1 IAAVAVS
8 LLDTDGNGGLSL
20 AEIEAVYPDM
30 EAAYFTLLD
39 GNRDGRITAAEL
51 AVIATILPIDS
62 YIGMVDPNGDGLIAY
77 AEVSQYLSQSQFDVI
92 DTNSNGVI
100 DCVDVAALTGGV
112 IPGEGEGEGEDPV
125 EGEGEPVGPCPID
138 FSDILQTLAPVVVSL
153 LDANGDGGVSLAEI
167 QAVYPDMEAV
177 YFTLLDANRDG
188 KITASELSAIV
199 GILPVGSFL
208 GMIDPNGDGLI
219 AYAEVSQYLSQ
230 SQFNLLDTN
239 NNGVIDCDDIAA
251 LTGGVIPGEGE
262 PEGEP
267 GGPCPVLDALD
278 IPAILGYVVP
288 LLDRDGD
295 GGLSLAEIQA
305 VYADLE
311 PMYFSLVDLN
321 HDGVVTAAELGTLV
335 NILPLD
341 QLLGGIDPNGDG
353 VFSYDEVSEYLPEA
367 LFDFLDA
374 NANGV
379 IDCEDVAALL
389 AGGGIPFE
397 GEGEDPVDPDV
408 CPIPPLS
415 PVLAEVALALVDA
428 DGDGGVSLAEVQA
441 VYAAFEPSWF
451 SLVDANNDGLVNAS
465 ELLRISGA
473 LPLDDLLGFV
483 DANGNRVIE
492 YAEVAAF
499 VTPEQFAGVDVNGDG
514 VLDCH
519 DVAALI
525 PGEGEPEGEEGEGE
539 PGEGEGEPGEGE
551 PPVDPDI
558 CPIPL
563 EENLLLRTLLILFDG
578 NGDGV
583 ISPAELGTLGV
594 PPAVFAQFDG
604 NGDGVLDLVELRRA
618 LRAAQ
623 ALGVMQADLNGNGAL
638 EYAEVSAYVTP
649 AQFALVD
656 VNADGV
662 FDCRDFEGISPV
674 EGEPEGEE
682 GEGEPGEGEGEGEP
696 GTPEDWLLRLLER
709 LRASG
714 NLAALIQEAFALLD
728 TNLDGALSHDE
739 ITARFALPRQV
750 FAVLDTN
757 RDGLITPDEIE
768 AFVGA
773 VPPVQPVQVELT
785 RMMSGRFFTPGEPVT
800 VTVRLVKRGPGL
812 LASLNLLEVLPAG
825 WTITNVLS
833 TAGGAAT
840 KADGVNNAL
849 ALTWAGTM
857 PFPIEVVYEAL
868 PAADA
873 PRIGAFAGQADYT
886 AASGQAFSTGV
897 IPTVVARAL
906 PPEQAHT
913 ADTNRDWRISLAE
926 LLRVVQLYNAG
937 GYRDADGTEDG
948 FAPGPGPLGALLHSA
963 DVDGDGNISIS
974 ELLRTIQLFN
984 APDGAY
990 YADEGTEDGFVPGVY

>member
-1 IAAVAVS
+1 
-8 LLDTDGNGGLSL
+8 
-20 AEIEAVYPDM
+20 
-30 EAAYFTLLD
+30 
-39 GNRDGRITAAEL
+39 
-51 AVIATILPIDS
+51 
-62 YIGMVDPNGDGLIAY
+62 
-77 AEVSQYLSQSQFDVI
+77 
-92 DTNSNGVI
+92 
-100 DCVDVAALTGGV
+100 
-112 IPGEGEGEGEDPV
+112 
-125 EGEGEPVGPCPID
+125 
-138 FSDILQTLAPVVVSL
+138 
-153 LDANGDGGVSLAEI
+153 
-167 QAVYPDMEAV
+167 
-177 YFTLLDANRDG
+177 
-188 KITASELSAIV
+188 
-199 GILPVGSFL
+199 
-208 GMIDPNGDGLI
+208 
-219 AYAEVSQYLSQ
+219 
-230 SQFNLLDTN
+230 
-239 NNGVIDCDDIAA
+239 
-251 LTGGVIPGEGE
+251 
-262 PEGEP
+262 
-267 GGPCPVLDALD
+267 
-278 IPAILGYVVP
+278 
-288 LLDRDGD
+288 
-295 GGLSLAEIQA
+295 
-305 VYADLE
+305 
-311 PMYFSLVDLN
+311 MYFALVDLN
-321 HDGVVTAAELGTLV
+321 RDGVVTAAELGALV

-353 VFSYDEVSEYLPEA
+353 VFSYEEVSEYVAEA

-389 AGGGIPFE
+389 AGGWIPFE
-397 GEGEDPVDPDV
+397 GEGEDPVDPNV

-415 PVLAEVALALVDA
+415 PVLAEVALALVDT
-428 DGDGGVSLAEVQA
+428 DGDGGVSLAEIQA

-451 SLVDANNDGLVNAS
+451 ALVDANGDGLVDAA

-539 PGEGEGEPGEGE
+539 PGEGEGEP
-551 PPVDPDI
+551 PVDPDI

-563 EENLLLRTLLILFDG
+563 EENLLLRAFLILFDA
-578 NGDGV
+578 NRDGV
-583 ISPAELGTLGV
+583 ISPAELNGLGV
-594 PPAVFAQFDG
+594 PPALFAQLDG
-604 NGDGVLDLVELRRA
+604 NRDGVLDLVELRRA
-618 LRAAQ
+618 LRMVDVAQ
-623 ALGVMQADLNGNGAL
+623 VMREVDANRNGAL
-638 EYAEVSAYVTP
+638 EYAEVATLVTP
-649 AQFALVD
+649 AQFALLD
-656 VNADGV
+656 GNGDGV
-662 FDCRDFEGISPV
+662 LDCRDFDRPGPV

-682 GEGEPGEGEGEGEP
+682 GEGEPGGGEGEGEGEP
-696 GTPEDWLLRLLER
+696 GGPEDWLLRLLER

-714 NLAALIQEAFALLD
+714 DLAALMREAFALLD
-728 TNLDGALSHDE
+728 TNQDGALSYAE
-739 ITARFALPRQV
+739 ITARFALPEQV
-750 FAVLDTN
+750 FAVLDAN
-757 RDGLITPDEIE
+757 RDGLITPAEIE
-768 AFVGA
+768 AFLGAGPVG
-773 VPPVQPVQVELT
+773 QPVEVELS
-785 RMMSGRFFTPGEPVT
+785 RGMGGHFFTPGEPVT
-800 VTVRLVKRGPGL
+800 VTLRLVKRGSGL
-812 LASLNLLEVLPAG
+812 LASLSLLEVLPVG

-833 TAGGAAT
+833 TAGGAVA

-849 ALTWAGTM
+849 ALAWEGVM

-937 GYRDADGTEDG
+937 AYRAADGTEDG
-948 FAPGPGPLGALLHSA
+948 FAPGPGPVGELLHSA
-963 DVDGDGNISIS
+963 DMDGNGNISIS

-990 YADEGTEDGFVPGVY
+990 YAEDGTEDGFVPGVY